1 MLPSSPD
8 LWRVLRLFGVVALIA
23 LGFAP
28 FAQSQPEVFRPV
40 AIRYVLAQQ
49 TGAPIADAAWLA
61 ERAEWANRIF
71 APAGVSFRVT
81 RTDDLPAGHEQI
93 VSRRDRHVLGR
104 LLAPRVINVFVVASL
119 ADVDVEGRVL
129 RGVHWRSRLVPGSHF
144 VILSRIA
151 GPTVLAHELGHFYG
165 NPHSQ
170 TPGNIMSYDRGGV
183 EVPFFDAAQIRR
195 IRRFARRFRRVGE
208 LSPLD

>member
-1 MLPSSPD
+1 MLPRLGD
-8 LWRVLRLFGVVALIA
+8 LWRALGLAAVVALIA
-23 LGFAP
+23 FGFAP
-28 FAQSQPEVFRPV
+28 FVRSQPQSLRPV
-40 AIRYVLAQQ
+40 AIRYVVAQEG
-49 TGAPIADAAWLA
+49 GAPIADSAWLV

-81 RTDDLPAGHEQI
+81 RTDDLAAGHEHI

-104 LLAPRVINVFVVASL
+104 LLAPHVINVFVVASL
-119 ADVDVEGRVL
+119 ADVDVEGRAL

-151 GPTVLAHELGHFYG
+151 GRTVLAHELGHFYG

-183 EVPFFDAAQIRR
+183 EQPFFDATQIRR
-195 IRRFARRFRRVGE
+195 IRHFARRFARTRE
-208 LSPLD
+208 LSALE